1 MAVEVAGMTDEA
13 ETMEPLASRAYDGPK
28 SAVRA
33 RPDRGVEVR
42 VRPVRRRSWPDEDKL
57 RMVRETLAA
66 GAVVQVVAD
75 RSGVGTGQLYTWRKE
90 LLAAAVSGFVPVAVA
105 PEVRMGGI
113 SPGWMVLTRIL
124 APPSG
129 ASNAT
134 IEPPW
139 ASATWR
145 AKLSPTPLPPLWV
158 V

>member
-66 GAVVQVVAD
+66 GAIVQVVAD
-75 RSGVGTGQLYTWRKE
+75 RNGVSTGQLYTWRKE

-105 PEVRMGGI
+105 PEVPRIEAPAQRADQLTAQGG
-113 SPGWMVLTRIL
+113 
-124 APPSG
+124 
-129 ASNAT
+129 
-134 IEPPW
+134 
-139 ASATWR
+139 SAVSAR
-145 AKLSPTPLPPLWV
+145 
-158 V
+158 